1 MNREQKTATVEAIA
15 RQIEAADAVFAVDY
29 RGISVPQAAALRVR
43 LREADATLRIV
54 KNSLTERAAERAGAD
69 SLRALLEGPTA
80 LTFVRGDA
88 ALAAKALADFARAE
102 VPMEFKGGLMGGEE
116 LSVEQIKSISRL
128 PARDVLYAQMVGT
141 VAAPL
146 TGLARGLNGL
156 LSGLAVQLRQIAD
169 KGLIGGDQAADA
181 APEET
186 AEGEAAT
193 DAQEPEAAGADLLL
207 GLLEG
212 PSAIA
217 FLDADGDPVAVAKA
231 LADAARTTRVL
242 AVRGG
247 ILEGS
252 PVTPEDVSNLATL
265 PPADVLRAQLVG
277 ALAGSLTTVVGLF
290 AAPMRDLVGVLQ
302 ARIDQLEAQGGGAVE
317 EERQADE
324 PQTEEEPES
333 EPAPEEAEPVEEG
346 ES

>member
-69 SLRALLEGPTA
+69 SLRGLLEGPTA

-102 VPMEFKGGLMGGEE
+102 VPIEFKGGLMGGEE
-116 LSVEQIKSISRL
+116 LSVDQIRSISRL

-169 KGLIGGDQAADA
+169 EGLIGGGQAADA
-181 APEET
+181 APAET
-186 AEGEAAT
+186 AEAEAAT
-193 DAQEPEAAGADLLL
+193 DVQEPEAA
-207 GLLEG
+207 
-212 PSAIA
+212 
-217 FLDADGDPVAVAKA
+217 
-231 LADAARTTRVL
+231 
-242 AVRGG
+242 
-247 ILEGS
+247 
-252 PVTPEDVSNLATL
+252 
-265 PPADVLRAQLVG
+265 
-277 ALAGSLTTVVGLF
+277 
-290 AAPMRDLVGVLQ
+290 
-302 ARIDQLEAQGGGAVE
+302 
-317 EERQADE
+317 E
-324 PQTEEEPES
+324 PQAADDSAGPEAGEETES
-333 EPAPEEAEPVEEG
+333 KEEA
-346 ES
+346 